1 MFRGFRFESFWPRIQ
16 GFKEVVEHA
25 WQQPISLQNPFLRL
39 HTKLQRTS
47 TKLRQ
52 WAKSK
57 IGNTKLLMCAAKQ
70 LLGILDVVQE
80 HRTLSPEELLL
91 KRDLKLKYLG
101 LAAVEKLRCKQ
112 SSRISFVRAAEANLK
127 FFYLQAKGR
136 KRKNS
141 VSQLEYNGRVLRAHA
156 DKEECLFKYFSEQ
169 FGQPPQREMTLD
181 WDTVGLPRL
190 NLQHL
195 EDEFTEEEIFAV
207 IQDLKF
213 DKAPGPDGYIGVFY
227 KTCWPIIKEDLIA
240 AVIFF
245 FGQHDQHFKHLNSAH
260 VVLIPKKSDANCVKD
275 FRPISLTHS
284 VAKLISKLMANRLA
298 GCLDQLISQAQS
310 AFIKKRSIHD
320 NFLYTQNLIKELY
333 RAKYPA
339 LFLKFDIAKAFDT
352 VRWDYL
358 LEVLTQL
365 GFGAR

>member
-1 MFRGFRFESFWPRIQ
+1 M
-16 GFKEVVEHA
+16 
-25 WQQPISLQNPFLRL
+25 
-39 HTKLQRTS
+39 
-47 TKLRQ
+47 
-52 WAKSK
+52 
-57 IGNTKLLMCAAKQ
+57 
-70 LLGILDVVQE
+70 
-80 HRTLSPEELLL
+80 
-91 KRDLKLKYLG
+91 
-101 LAAVEKLRCKQ
+101 
-112 SSRISFVRAAEANLK
+112 
-127 FFYLQAKGR
+127 
-136 KRKNS
+136 
-141 VSQLEYNGRVLRAHA
+141 
-156 DKEECLFKYFSEQ
+156 FKYFSEQ

-227 KTCWPIIKEDLIA
+227 KTCWPIIKEDLKA
-240 AVIFF
+240 AVNFF
-245 FGQHDQHFKHLNSAH
+245 FGHHDQHFKHLNSAH

-339 LFLKFDIAKAFDT
+339 LFLKLDIAKAFDT

-358 LEVLTQL
+358 LEVFNTV
-365 GFGAR
+365 GFWS